1 VSDATIPEATEAEDQ
16 PASPAIVTA
25 ADFDAVDFEAPIRGL
40 DTADAHEFYQTF
52 ASASVEAREAGD
64 TRSEK
69 VHRLLAQLCSVFMRP
84 SDTGSVWQPVLTWAN
99 GTHSPTAESFH
110 GEQTTI
116 LASVVSQIT
125 SLALRARIADV
136 AWSNCRRDGASSA
149 AAIEAYTELAA
160 ALLDGRLKTSH
171 GQQPMQ
177 DAVRFMHRAM
187 QIAKMTTKRTRRPAK
202 IGEVFET
209 MYAGARDAKDISSFV
224 TLADL
229 GIDFG
234 LRQPAVAAAELE
246 SAASEIRAGTYPM
259 AVKRAWDL
267 AAQLHFNLKDPASRQ
282 RCLKQAV
289 MQTLAMR
296 EEVNASPAA
305 EASWVSNALLE
316 LRHIDGMEDLKRT
329 LEGDLRALQQAAQK
343 HFGSFEVD
351 LQIGDTPERITEYFS
366 KLSLSECLKR
376 FAQLTRSRDPT
387 KLRKEALE
395 VAKAAPLMAMMSAVH
410 LDAEGRTE
418 SRSSGA
424 PHNGEPDESWYRRM
438 IGQSEKLHRAR
449 MISAAIDPARMVI
462 NARFGIEE
470 RHFRAIIGF
479 SGFAPESQK
488 PILALGF
495 VRLFQGDMMSATH
508 LLIPQLEPCLRHLL
522 KVNGHDPSRRR
533 DDATEED
540 HSLSGL
546 YTHYRAELETILTPA
561 IASEID
567 LLFNAKPG
575 PELRHELAH
584 GQLSAGACFHEDVY
598 YGNWLI
604 FHLCSLLVMHAW
616 DQVVTPDLAGEE

>member
-1 VSDATIPEATEAEDQ
+1 MSEANIAKATETPDQ
-16 PASPAIVTA
+16 SESSVLVTA
-25 ADFDAVDFEAPIRGL
+25 ADFEAVDFEAPIRGI
-40 DTADAHEFYQTF
+40 DIADAHEFYQIF
-52 ASASVEAREAGD
+52 ARASVEARERGEL
-64 TRSEK
+64 RSEK
-69 VHRLLAQLCSVFMRP
+69 VYRLLAQLCSMFMRP
-84 SDTGSVWQPVLTWAN
+84 SDPGNVWQPVLTWTN
-99 GTHSPTAESFH
+99 GTQSPTADTFH
-110 GEQTTI
+110 GEQTTV
-116 LASVVSQIT
+116 LASVVSSIT
-125 SLALRARIADV
+125 SLALKARISDI
-136 AWSNCRRDGASSA
+136 AWSNQRRDGASSA
-149 AAIEAYTELAA
+149 AAIEGYTELAA

-171 GQQPMQ
+171 GQQPMR

-187 QIAKMTTKRTRRPAK
+187 QIAKITTKRIRRPAK

-209 MYAGARDAKDISSFV
+209 MYAAARDTRDIWSFV

-229 GIDFG
+229 GMDFG
-234 LRQPAVAAAELE
+234 LRQPVAAAAELE
-246 SAASEIRAGTYPM
+246 TAASGIPAGTYPM

-267 AAQLHFNLKDPASRQ
+267 AAQLHTNLKDPASRQ

-296 EEVNASPAA
+296 EEVKHSPAA

-316 LRHIDGMEDLKRT
+316 LRHVDGMDDLKRT
-329 LEGDLRALQQAAQK
+329 LEGELRALQQAAQK
-343 HFGSFEVD
+343 HVASFEID
-351 LQIGDTPERITEYFS
+351 LQIGDTREKITEHFS
-366 KLSLSECLKR
+366 TLSLSECLKR
-376 FAQLTRSRDPT
+376 FALLTRSRDPV

-418 SRSSGA
+418 ARSSGA
-424 PHNGEPDESWYRRM
+424 PHHGEPDESWYRRM

-449 MISAAIDPARMVI
+449 MISAALDPARLVI
-462 NARFGIEE
+462 QARFGISE
-470 RHFRAIIGF
+470 RHLRAIIGF
-479 SGFAPESQK
+479 SSFAPESQK

-546 YTHYRAELETILTPA
+546 FAHYRAELETILTPS

-604 FHLCSLLVMHAW
+604 YHLCCLFVMHAW
-616 DQVVTPDLAGEE
+616 DQVVTPDLAQEE

>member
-1 VSDATIPEATEAEDQ
+1 MSQANIAEATEAPGQ
-16 PASPAIVTA
+16 PESSALVTA
-25 ADFDAVDFEAPIRGL
+25 ADFEAVDFESPIRGI
-40 DTADAHEFYQTF
+40 DIADAHEFYQTF
-52 ASASVEAREAGD
+52 ASASVGAREAGD
-64 TRSEK
+64 LQGEK
-69 VHRLLAQLCSVFMRP
+69 VYRLLAQLCSI
-84 SDTGSVWQPVLTWAN
+84 WQPVLTWTN
-99 GTHSPTAESFH
+99 GTHSPIAETFQ
-110 GEQTTI
+110 GEQTTV
-116 LASVVSQIT
+116 LASVVSRIT
-125 SLALRARIADV
+125 SPALKARIADI
-136 AWSNCRRDGASSA
+136 AWSNNRRDGASSA
-149 AAIEAYTELAA
+149 AAIEVYTELAA
-160 ALLDGRLKTSH
+160 SLLDGRLSTSH
-171 GQQPMQ
+171 GQQPMR

-187 QIAKMTTKRTRRPAK
+187 QIAKITTKRTKRPAK
-202 IGEVFET
+202 IAAVFET
-209 MYAGARDAKDISSFV
+209 MYAAARDAKDIWSFV
-224 TLADL
+224 TLADF
-229 GIDFG
+229 GMDFG
-234 LRQPAVAAAELE
+234 LRQPTVAAAELE
-246 SAASEIRAGTYPM
+246 AAAVEIPAGTYPM
-259 AVKRAWDL
+259 AVKRAWVL
-267 AAQLHFNLKDPASRQ
+267 AAQLHTNLKDPASRQ

-296 EEVNASPAA
+296 EEVKASPAA
-305 EASWVSNALLE
+305 EASWVSDALLE

-329 LEGDLRALQQAAQK
+329 LERELRALQQAAQK

-366 KLSLSECLKR
+366 TLSVSECLKR

-424 PHNGEPDESWYRRM
+424 PHDGEPDESWYRRM

-462 NARFGIEE
+462 QARFGIAE
-470 RHFRAIIGF
+470 RHFRAIVGF

-488 PILALGF
+488 PILTLGF

-546 YTHYRAELETILTPA
+546 FTHYRVEHEKILTPA

-604 FHLCSLLVMHAW
+604 YHLCCLLVMHAW